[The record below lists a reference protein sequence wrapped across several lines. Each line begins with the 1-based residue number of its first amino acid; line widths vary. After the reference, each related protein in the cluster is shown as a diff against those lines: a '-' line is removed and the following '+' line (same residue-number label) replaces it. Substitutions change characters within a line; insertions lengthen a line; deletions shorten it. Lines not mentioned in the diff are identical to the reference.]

1 MPHLVIPDPSLV
13 VLVGPAGA
21 GKSTFAAAHFAA
33 GEVLGS
39 DAFRARVG
47 RGEADQ
53 GATTRA
59 FGLLHRELERRLAA
73 GRLTVVDASNV
84 EGRARGALLRR
95 ATAARLP
102 AVAIV
107 FDLPRGL
114 VLARNRTRATRVVP
128 AAIVEMHLGLLR
140 TAIDQGRLEGEGF
153 ERVYR
158 LRQPREVDS
167 AVIVRAG

>member
-21 GKSTFAAAHFAA
+21 GKSTFAARHFAA
-33 GEVLGS
+33 DEILGS

-47 RGEADQ
+47 RDEADQ
-53 GATTRA
+53 GATARA
-59 FGLLHRELERRLAA
+59 FALLHRQLERRLGAA
-73 GRLTVVDASNV
+73 RLTVVDATNV
-84 EGRARGALLRR
+84 EGRARHALLRR

-107 FDLPRGL
+107 FDLPPGV
-114 VLARNRTRATRVVP
+114 VLARNAARATRVVDP
-128 AAIVEMHLGLLR
+128 AVVEMHLGLLR
-140 TAIDQGRLEGEGF
+140 TAIDHGRLEGEGF

-158 LRQPREVDS
+158 LRQPREVDA

>member
-1 MPHLVIPDPSLV
+1 MPQLVIPDPSLV

-21 GKSTFAAAHFAA
+21 GKSTFAAHHFAA
-33 GEVLGS
+33 DEILAS

-53 GATTRA
+53 GATKRA
-59 FGLLHRELERRLAA
+59 FALLHRELEARLAA
-73 GRLTVVDASNV
+73 GRLTVVDATNV
-84 EGRARGALLRR
+84 EGRARQALLLR

-107 FDLPRGL
+107 FDLPSGV
-114 VLARNRTRATRVVP
+114 VLARNAGRPNRVVDQ
-128 AAIVEMHLGLLR
+128 AVVVRHLGVLR
-140 TAIDQGRLEGEGF
+140 TAIDEGRIEVEGF

-167 AVIVRAG
+167 AVITRIG

>member
-21 GKSTFAAAHFAA
+21 GKSTFAARHFAA
-33 GEVLGS
+33 EEILGS

-47 RGEADQ
+47 RDEADQ
-53 GATTRA
+53 GATARA
-59 FGLLHRELERRLAA
+59 FALLHRELERHLAA
-73 GRLTVVDASNV
+73 GLLTVVDATNV
-84 EGRARGALLRR
+84 EGRARQALLRR
-95 ATAARLP
+95 ATAVRLP

-107 FDLPRGL
+107 FDLPPGV
-114 VLARNRTRATRVVP
+114 VLARNAARATRVVD

-140 TAIDQGRLEGEGF
+140 TAIDQGRLDAEGF

-158 LRQPREVDS
+158 LRQPREMD
-167 AVIVRAG
+167 AAIIVRTG

>member
-1 MPHLVIPDPSLV
+1 MPRLVIPDPSLV

-21 GKSTFAAAHFAA
+21 GKSTFAAHHFAA
-33 GEVLGS
+33 DEILGS

-47 RGEADQ
+47 RNEADQ
-53 GATTRA
+53 GATARA
-59 FGLLHRELERRLAA
+59 FALLHRELERRLGAA
-73 GRLTVVDASNV
+73 RLTVVDATNV
-84 EGRARGALLRR
+84 DGRARNALLSR

-107 FDLPRGL
+107 FDLPPGV
-114 VLARNRTRATRVVP
+114 VLARNAGRASRVVP
-128 AAIVEMHLGLLR
+128 AAVVGMHLGLLR
-140 TAIDQGRLEGEGF
+140 GAIDSGRLEGEGF

-158 LRQPREVDS
+158 LRQPRDVDA